1 MVPLICFVLLACS
14 PSLDGSWEGP
24 LDCGPGTVPVDM
36 GMDLSPGRGGEFDG
50 EGFIAF
56 TQADGTDRE
65 ITFDVT
71 AAVSGGAPLVTRE
84 YGVTFALDSCRYDGR
99 KDDCYAITNAA
110 FDPGDDVLTG
120 DIDGFLQSW
129 DCDFELER

>member
-1 MVPLICFVLLACS
+1 MISLLSLTLLACS

-24 LDCGPGTVPVDM
+24 LDCGHDTVPVDM
-36 GMDLSPGRGGEFDG
+36 ALDLSAGRSGEFDG

-71 AAVSGGAPLVTRE
+71 ATASGGTPMLTKE
-84 YGVTFALDSCRYDGR
+84 YGVSIALDSCRYDGR
-99 KDDCYAITNAA
+99 QDDCYSITNAA
-110 FDPGDDVLTG
+110 VDPKDDVLTG
-120 DIDGFLQSW
+120 DIDNFLQDW
-129 DCDFELER
+129 NCDFELER